1 MTGGSA
7 TGGPT
12 APGERRALIVADA
25 AGAWGWAGLRL
36 TARRELAATHA
47 YLELPAAERER
58 RIADT
63 EAAWLASQWT
73 DADQARFEVRYLTV
87 PEMHRLECAALVR
100 VNGASAAAALDAVNR
115 RLGALAQLP
124 PHVAADPLESAA
136 EVRDWLVPFDP
147 HPRGALEI
155 RKRVRWAPIAR
166 RGTARGIG
174 IAFGELGAPG
184 EPGGERVSWEPL
196 LRALAALPFRAMLG
210 VCFVPFPAGSAFQA
224 HLAHLVAEYEALAA
238 PVTSSPLFSQNLP
251 ADPFAV
257 DAAPR
262 YARARRLYSGLCYRV
277 RISLAAERELPQ
289 YIGEL
294 MAAAVSPGN
303 GAAAL
308 RPTADEMPTVR
319 GNLGALNTDWPAAT
333 YLQGAP
339 PEAFGPVERV
349 LADLVDAGQGAAA
362 LRLPVEWPGHEELFA
377 APRPAPPA
385 ADPWEDPGPGGDP
398 LLAGNPFDPA

>member
-1 MTGGSA
+1 V
-7 TGGPT
+7 TGGP
-12 APGERRALIVADA
+12 AASHDRKALIVADP

-36 TARRELAATHA
+36 TARRGLAATHA

-73 DADQARFEVRYLTV
+73 DADQARFEVRYLTL
-87 PEMHRLECAALVR
+87 PGLRRLECAALVR
-100 VNGASAAAALDAVNR
+100 VNGASAAATLDAVDR
-115 RLGALAQLP
+115 RLDALAHLP

-147 HPRGALEI
+147 HPHGALEI
-155 RKRVRWAPIAR
+155 RKRVAWAPISR
-166 RGTARGIG
+166 PGTARTAG
-174 IAFGELGAPG
+174 IAFGEFGG
-184 EPGGERVSWEPL
+184 PGGERVSWEPL

-210 VCFVPFPAGSAFQA
+210 VCFVPFPAGPGFHA
-224 HLAHLVAEYEALAA
+224 HLAHLAAEYEALAA
-238 PVTSSPLFSQNLP
+238 PVASSPVFRQTLA

-262 YARARRLYSGLCYRV
+262 YARARRIYTGLCYRV

-294 MAAAVSPGN
+294 MAAAVSPGG
-303 GAAAL
+303 GAVAL
-308 RPTADEMPTVR
+308 RPSADEMPTVR
-319 GNLGALNTDWPAAT
+319 NDLGALNTDWPAAT
-333 YLQGAP
+333 YFQGAP
-339 PEAFGPVERV
+339 PTAFGPAERV
-349 LADLVDAGQGAAA
+349 LAELVDAGQGAAV

-377 APRPAPPA
+377 ASRPATTA
-385 ADPWEDPGPGGDP
+385 ADPWEDPVSGGDP
-398 LLAGNPFDPA
+398 LLARNPFDPA

>member
-1 MTGGSA
+1 M

-12 APGERRALIVADA
+12 APDDRKALIVADP

-36 TARRELAATHA
+36 IARRELAATHA

-73 DADQARFEVRYLTV
+73 DADQARFEVRYLTL
-87 PEMHRLECAALVR
+87 PHQHRLECAALVR
-100 VNGASAAAALDAVNR
+100 VNGASAAAALDAVDR
-115 RLGALAQLP
+115 RLDALALLP
-124 PHVAADPLESAA
+124 PHVAADPLQSAA

-147 HPRGALEI
+147 HPRGVFEV
-155 RKRVRWAPIAR
+155 RKRVAWAPISR
-166 RGTARGIG
+166 RGAARTTGIVFDE
-174 IAFGELGAPG
+174 FGG
-184 EPGGERVSWEPL
+184 PGGERVSWEPL

-210 VCFVPFPAGSAFQA
+210 VCFVPFPAGPAFQA
-224 HLAHLVAEYEALAA
+224 HLAHLAAEYTALAEPA
-238 PVTSSPLFSQNLP
+238 ASSPLFSQTLP
-251 ADPFAV
+251 ADPFAA

-262 YARARRLYSGLCYRV
+262 YARARRVYSGLCYRV

-294 MAAAVSPGN
+294 MAAAVSPGG
-303 GAAAL
+303 GAVAL

-319 GNLGALNTDWPAAT
+319 GDLGALNTDWPAAT
-333 YLQGAP
+333 YFQGAP
-339 PEAFGPVERV
+339 PDAFGPAERV
-349 LADLVDAGQGAAA
+349 LADLVDAGQGAAV

-377 APRPAPPA
+377 GPRAAPSA
-385 ADPWEDPGPGGDP
+385 ADPWEDPDFGGDP
-398 LLAGNPFDPA
+398 LLARNPFDPA